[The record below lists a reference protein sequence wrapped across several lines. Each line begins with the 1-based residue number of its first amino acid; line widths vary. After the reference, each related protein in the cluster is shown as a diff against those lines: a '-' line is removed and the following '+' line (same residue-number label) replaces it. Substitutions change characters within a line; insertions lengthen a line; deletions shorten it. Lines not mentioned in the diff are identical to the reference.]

1 MISNVVAMDA
11 NQLIGANHKM
21 PWHCPADLAHFRQL
35 TLHHHLLM
43 GRVTYEHLPKRL
55 DHRILHVAGHKPL
68 SDSDVLPCSDVQA
81 LCREWKKKEE

>member
-1 MISNVVAMDA
+1 MISIVVAMDA

-43 GRVTYEHLPKRL
+43 GE
-55 DHRILHVAGHKPL
+55 
-68 SDSDVLPCSDVQA
+68 
-81 LCREWKKKEE
+81 